1 MESLCELDELLFE
14 LLIDL
19 IMDEDSSWA
28 VWGLTAVVANTE
40 DAKNSCADI
49 GILHYNDS
57 IVSIQMERS
66 DLKMFPSSCSD
77 LFAYASGADNAH
89 SNHFPA
95 CNSLDA
101 LLSIEEAILVLPRFK
116 PTGIHNL
123 LDNFGYSWGRS

>member
-1 MESLCELDELLFE
+1 MQSLCKLDELLFE

-28 VWGLTAVVANTE
+28 AWGLTAVVANTE
-40 DAKNSCADI
+40 DAKNSCVDI
-49 GILHYNDS
+49 GIIHYDYS

-66 DLKMFPSSCSD
+66 DLKIFPSSCSY
-77 LFAYASGADNAH
+77 LFPYTSGADNAH

-101 LLSIEEAILVLPRFK
+101 LLSIEEAILILP
-116 PTGIHNL
+116 
-123 LDNFGYSWGRS
+123 